1 MNAAHFVAL
10 FGLGCAA
17 SSLIAWLAAIHP
29 SLYSVGF
36 SIFLVGAF
44 LWFVGFMLDDLFA
57 PYLGLDTRSYHA
69 LFFAVAIASVVGVV
83 VVVFAPSLP

>member
-1 MNAAHFVAL
+1 MNAAHFIAL

-29 SLYSVGF
+29 GFYSAGF
-36 SIFLVGAF
+36 SIFIIGSV
-44 LWFVGFMLDDLFA
+44 LWFIGFLLDDLFS

-69 LFFAVAIASVVGVV
+69 LFFAIAIASVVGIAVV
-83 VVVFAPSLP
+83 LLSPTAA